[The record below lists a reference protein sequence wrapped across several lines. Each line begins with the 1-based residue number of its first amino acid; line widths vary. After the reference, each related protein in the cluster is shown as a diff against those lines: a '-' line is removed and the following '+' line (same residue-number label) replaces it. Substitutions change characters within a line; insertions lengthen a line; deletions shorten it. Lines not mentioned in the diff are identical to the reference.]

1 LRAGGCLLVFAHG
14 DVEPDPEVSP
24 GAAES
29 IQQWSRSVEIM
40 LRRAPDARLQV
51 AIVSGVLAPKF
62 VRSPLVRIRK
72 SPARRQKLAEVLQ
85 LSQQMIFPRSVRTH
99 VHISFAR
106 AVQRM
111 ESNGEAIMSVLVRTA
126 GALLE
131 DHLSSWRI
139 RALPVS
145 KPRRP
150 GR

>member
-1 LRAGGCLLVFAHG
+1 
-14 DVEPDPEVSP
+14 
-24 GAAES
+24 
-29 IQQWSRSVEIM
+29 
-40 LRRAPDARLQV
+40 
-51 AIVSGVLAPKF
+51 
-62 VRSPLVRIRK
+62 
-72 SPARRQKLAEVLQ
+72 
-85 LSQQMIFPRSVRTH
+85 
-99 VHISFAR
+99 
-106 AVQRM
+106 M